1 MKWHDVA
8 TMQQLNVNA
17 EAVDTRDAG
26 SKLVDAGL
34 KTQRS
39 RLKNRVGQ
47 RVKGRI
53 PVLSPG
59 GQVGSS
65 QVVLS
70 LRLRLCYLYV

>member
-34 KTQRS
+34 KRKDKGS
-39 RLKNRVGQ
+39 EAVIGNVLK
-47 RVKGRI
+47 
-53 PVLSPG
+53 
-59 GQVGSS
+59 VGSRS
-65 QVVLS
+65 HHQVDRWDLVK
-70 LRLRLCYLYV
+70 